1 MRNDPCPCGSGKKY
15 KKCCLK
21 NVAVEETMKVIE
33 ERFFQLKHE
42 LVNKLNKYVND
53 TISFQ
58 EYNQLFN
65 IFVKRTEG
73 KINKNV
79 EKGFFQFWLFFFY
92 QAGDS
97 RIIEKFANITI
108 DKLPSDEKELLNNW
122 ISLKPQLIQAIQ
134 SKEEYIV
141 FENMFSKE
149 TYKVA
154 NHKENIAHSLPWFGT
169 LSLLEPFNDRFYFNG
184 AKLFV
189 EPLRLYFAKEKILSF
204 VKEENITVEQA
215 MIQYYPE
222 LIATLLER
230 SNESKAEKKVEEITS
245 IYEINNEESIL
256 DYFKQN
262 IHFVQNRSEYGSHY
276 TQVADWH
283 EYEDSQLAGKVH
295 LSEVKANIVMKNNTM
310 EITSFQQSHIRDL
323 EKELDRLEVAFTK
336 KNEKVKALYV
346 RETVEIKNFSIH
358 IPEDEQE
365 YFAFYAQTQYNLFE
379 NKPILMFNSLTPNEL
394 IEAGRLDE
402 LDTWLKQEEYQ
413 IHVHLAKH
421 FGKVDVTPD
430 FNTYRKNVN
439 LPLSTYVTES
449 ETRTSNLTK
458 LKFEDKEQVEAYQ
471 VLGFTPYTSDK
482 FYAKDML
489 AFYKEKTEGKS
500 KGTVRKY
507 RNSLHDLRDI
517 FETTNCT
524 SWETMNLDYWQ
535 HVMCVEFYNLY
546 EYVSPTAEKD
556 FVSVTKAFGKW
567 MDDKYHTNNYAL
579 ITKVVK

>member
-97 RIIEKFANITI
+97 RIIEKFAKLNI
-108 DKLPSDEKELLNNW
+108 DKLSSDERELLKNW
-122 ISLKPQLIQAIQ
+122 ISLKPQLVQAIQ
-134 SKEEYIV
+134 NNEEYIV

-154 NHKENIAHSLPWFGT
+154 KHKENVANSLPWFGS
-169 LSLLEPFNDRFYFNG
+169 LSLLEAFNERFYFNG

-189 EPLRLYFAKEKILSF
+189 EPFRLYYAKEKILSL
-204 VKEENITVEQA
+204 VKEENITEEQV
-215 MIQYYPE
+215 MMEYYPE

-230 SNESKAEKKVEEITS
+230 SNESKTEKKVEEITS

-262 IHFVQNRSEYGSHY
+262 NHFVQNRLDFGNHY

-283 EYEDSQLAGKVH
+283 EYEDSQLNGKVH
-295 LSEVKANIVMKNNTM
+295 LSEVKANILLRNNTM
-310 EITSFQQSHIRDL
+310 EITSFHRANIQDL
-323 EKELDRLEVAFTK
+323 EKGFGKLEIAYSK
-336 KNEKVKALYV
+336 KDEKVKVLYV

-358 IPEDEQE
+358 IPEDAQE
-365 YFAFYAQTQYNLFE
+365 YFALYAQTQYNLFE
-379 NKPILMFNSLTPNEL
+379 NKPILMFNSLTPHEL

-430 FNTYRKNVN
+430 FNTYRKNVS
-439 LPLSTYVTES
+439 LPLSTYVTDS
-449 ETRTSNLTK
+449 KTRTSSLTK
-458 LKFEDKEQVEAYQ
+458 LSFEEKELVEAYQ
-471 VLGFTPYTSDK
+471 VLGFTPYTSDS

-489 AFYKEKTEGKS
+489 DFFIEKTEGKS

-507 RNSLHDLRDI
+507 RNSLHDLREI
-517 FETTNCT
+517 FEATNCT
-524 SWETMNLDYWQ
+524 TWETMNLAFWKK
-535 HVMCVEFYNLY
+535 VMLEEFYNLY

-567 MDDKYHTNNYAL
+567 IDEKYHTENHKSL
-579 ITKVVK
+579 SDVLK